1 MFVKICGLRTPDD
14 VRAARSAGA
23 DAIGVVISSTSPRAV
38 TLDEARALVRAADGL
53 TTVLV
58 VHDLLVDDAVTT
70 ARELGVDVLQLHGYP
85 EADNR
90 RGVAAFPRVWRATS
104 AETGPTDVGEHGE
117 QVLLLDSRTPGSGTP
132 WDLELLGTPPT
143 GRWMLAGGLAPDN
156 VAGAIAAARPW
167 GVDVSSG
174 VESIRGT
181 KDHDLIRRF
190 VQAVRGH

>member
-58 VHDLLVDDAVTT
+58 VHDRLVDDADTT

-85 EADNR
+85 
-90 RGVAAFPRVWRATS
+90 
-104 AETGPTDVGEHGE
+104 
-117 QVLLLDSRTPGSGTP
+117 
-132 WDLELLGTPPT
+132 
-143 GRWMLAGGLAPDN
+143 
-156 VAGAIAAARPW
+156 
-167 GVDVSSG
+167 
-174 VESIRGT
+174 
-181 KDHDLIRRF
+181 
-190 VQAVRGH
+190 